1 MEVINVFVIYEM
13 INKIFLINYLYD
25 FILTR
30 MKILAFLT
38 PTESCGGFKTLI
50 KQHNNPKIYR
60 CSRDQQ

>member
-1 MEVINVFVIYEM
+1 M
-13 INKIFLINYLYD
+13 INKIFLINYLYN

-30 MKILAFLT
+30 MKILAFPT
-38 PTESCGGFKTLI
+38 PTESCGGFKTSF